1 MSIPFKNSIAIT
13 FSLIASFASMSHAM
27 GSKVSGEP
35 VAARTE
41 KVLVQAMRA
50 EGLSS
55 QRVTFTPVSQ
65 EKWKQVREQA
75 AQQKVVQI
83 GFARGVSDMIGGA
96 ATAKTFSAL
105 KFSPVSADK
114 SVGGVAALL
123 EIHSPQAQSLRIG
136 IDVAALPEGIEL
148 RFRGNGAAQAL
159 QGVLGPHT
167 TNDIKQMTQGIH
179 TYWTPITDGD
189 TQWIEIFA
197 PDVATAAKV
206 KLNFNSISHI
216 DSSISTGLKP
226 SMRISGVV
234 DKRSIDIGDAGS
246 CNIDVACVD
255 NPSQALRNAIA
266 SVAKMVF
273 TTSEGLTGLCTGTL
287 VNDTD
292 PSSQIPYLI
301 GGNHC
306 FDNKLINNGAPTGL
320 SNKTASQ
327 MQAVASTLNTY
338 FNFQSLTCGSN
349 SNVDSFSQ
357 LTRGSVFLYNE
368 AGYDALLLRLNDS
381 PPVGAYLTGYD
392 PNTTRNGDGIFG
404 IHHPG
409 GDLKKISQGT
419 VTGTATLQVFTS
431 PRREV
436 FTEVAWSRGV
446 TEGGSSGSA
455 IYTFDGQYYL
465 RGTLWGGVSS
475 CAEPNAPDYYSF
487 LPNYYPSIAQYIGGQ
502 SPPQPP
508 QPNYTDIWYNA
519 SESGW
524 GLNITH
530 HRSPNNQIFA
540 VWYTYGE
547 DGLPRWYTMSGGQF
561 VNSTTFVG
569 GAFRTVGP
577 PQTTSFF
584 NKNLVGVTPV
594 GQVTLTFDANGRD
607 ATFNYSFGATNYTR
621 RITRLP
627 F

>member
-1 MSIPFKNSIAIT
+1 MGIPFKNSIAIS

-27 GSKVSGEP
+27 GIKVSGEP
-35 VAARTE
+35 AIAPTE
-41 KVLVQAMRA
+41 KVLVQGMRA
-50 EGLSS
+50 EGLTS
-55 QRVTFTPVSQ
+55 QRIAFAPVSQ
-65 EKWKQVREQA
+65 EKWQQVREQA
-75 AQQKVVQI
+75 AKQKMVQI
-83 GFARGVSDMIGGA
+83 GFARGASDMVGGVVA
-96 ATAKTFSAL
+96 AKAFSEL
-105 KFSPVSADK
+105 KFAPTSKDK
-114 SVGGVAALL
+114 SIGGVAALL
-123 EIHSPQAQSLRIG
+123 EVHSPQAQSLRVG

-167 TNDIKQMTQGIH
+167 TNDIQQMTQGIH
-179 TYWTPITDGD
+179 TYWSPMTEGD
-189 TQWIEIFA
+189 TQWIEIYA
-197 PDVATAAKV
+197 PDAASAAKV

-226 SMRISGVV
+226 SLRISGVEN
-234 DKRSIDIGDAGS
+234 KRLIDIGDAGS
-246 CNIDVACVD
+246 CNIGVACVD
-255 NPSQALRNAIA
+255 NPSQALQNAIA

-273 TTSEGLTGLCTGTL
+273 TTGGSTGLCTGTL
-287 VNDTD
+287 VNDNDRAT
-292 PSSQIPYLI
+292 QIPYLM

-306 FDNKLINNGAPTGL
+306 FDNKLVSNGAPTGL
-320 SNKTASQ
+320 SNKTPIQ

-349 SNVDSFSQ
+349 SNLANFTQ

-368 AGYDALLLRLNDS
+368 AGYDALLLRLNDAAPAGS
-381 PPVGAYLTGYD
+381 YLTGYD
-392 PNTTRNGDGIFG
+392 STAARNGDSIFG

-436 FTEVAWSRGV
+436 FTEVAWTRGV

-455 IYTFDGQYYL
+455 FYTFANGEYLL

-475 CAEPNAPDYYSF
+475 CSAPNEPDYYSF
-487 LPNYYPSIAQYIGGQ
+487 LPNYFASISQYLGSGQ
-502 SPPQPP
+502 AA
-508 QPNYTDIWYNA
+508 PNYTDIWYNA

-530 HRSPNNQIFA
+530 HPSPNNQIFA

-547 DGLPRWYTMSGGQF
+547 DGLPRWYTMSGGRF
-561 VNSTTFVG
+561 VNPTTFVG

-584 NKNLVGVTPV
+584 NRDLVGVTTV
-594 GQVTLTFDANGRD
+594 GEVTLTFDPNGRD
-607 ATFNYSFGATNYTR
+607 ATFNYSFAGTNYTR
-621 RITRLP
+621 SITRLP